1 MRRALLFLSLLVP
14 ALALAGDTWSTPFV
28 GVRRLVRTTSNQR
41 IYALVVDLTAP
52 GVKLQA
58 TTSAQRGRT
67 PSSFAKLIGAQA
79 AVNGDFFNGSY
90 KTSGLAVGGGV
101 KWADTSD
108 TGTYGNFAFDT
119 APLAPRVELY
129 APSLVVAA
137 QPWMKGVV
145 SGRPL
150 VLHTGVVQSS
160 TASIC
165 AGNVRHPRTAVGYS
179 ADKKKLIIAVVD
191 GRATAAIG
199 MTCPEVG
206 ALLKSLGAVE
216 GMNFDGGGSSAMYVQ
231 GLGVVNHPSDGA
243 ERVVGN
249 HLALFARLPGTVGT
263 LKGVVYEAP
272 DLTKRL
278 AGATV
283 KLSSGAQDVT
293 DSTGAY
299 SLVVAPGTYT
309 VTASAPGHTA
319 ASLSRAVAANATV
332 VVNVGLPKAA
342 AADFDADGV
351 PDATDNCDSVKNAD
365 QRDTD
370 GNGVGDACSAD
381 DDGDGVADEDD
392 NCPLVKNANQ
402 ADADGDGLG
411 DACDPLTVDAGL
423 AQADAGEEV
432 ETPWAPDGG
441 EDLSFTDAGID
452 DPGTPPPEG
461 EDPQRDLP
469 MQGGCA
475 AAPGAALAAAFA
487 LARLVAGR
495 RR

>member
-1 MRRALLFLSLLVP
+1 
-14 ALALAGDTWSTPFV
+14 
-28 GVRRLVRTTSNQR
+28 
-41 IYALVVDLTAP
+41 
-52 GVKLQA
+52 
-58 TTSAQRGRT
+58 
-67 PSSFAKLIGAQA
+67 
-79 AVNGDFFNGSY
+79 
-90 KTSGLAVGGGV
+90 
-101 KWADTSD
+101 
-108 TGTYGNFAFDT
+108 
-119 APLAPRVELY
+119 
-129 APSLVVAA
+129 
-137 QPWMKGVV
+137 
-145 SGRPL
+145 
-150 VLHTGVVQSS
+150 
-160 TASIC
+160 
-165 AGNVRHPRTAVGYS
+165 
-179 ADKKKLIIAVVD
+179 
-191 GRATAAIG
+191 

-263 LKGVVYEAP
+263 VKGVVYEAP

-283 KLSSGAQDVT
+283 KLSNGAQDVT

-299 SLVVAPGTYT
+299 ALVVAPGTYT

-319 ASLSRAVAANATV
+319 TGLSRAVAANATV
-332 VVNVGLPKAA
+332 VVNLGLPKSA

-365 QRDTD
+365 QRDTNGD
-370 GNGVGDACSAD
+370 GVGDACSAD

-392 NCPLVKNANQ
+392 NCPLVKNADQ
-402 ADADGDGLG
+402 ADGDGDGLG
-411 DACDPLTVDAGL
+411 DACDPQTADAGMR
-423 AQADAGEEV
+423 ADAGEEV
-432 ETPWAPDGG
+432 ETPWTPDGG

-452 DPGTPPPEG
+452 DAGIDDPGTPPPADGHPE
-461 EDPQRDLP
+461 LP

-475 AAPGAALAAAFA
+475 AAPGTALMAALA
-487 LARLVAGR
+487 LAKLAAGR